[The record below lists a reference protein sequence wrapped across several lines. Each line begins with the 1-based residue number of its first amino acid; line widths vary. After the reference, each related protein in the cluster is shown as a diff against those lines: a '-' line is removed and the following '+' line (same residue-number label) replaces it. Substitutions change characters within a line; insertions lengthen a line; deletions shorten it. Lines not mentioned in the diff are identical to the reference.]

1 MAKKSA
7 YFTLSRVD
15 GTHDVEALK
24 HEIDMLPGVSSVSVN
39 SRSDFVAVDFDTT
52 GVRRDQIK
60 KQIEKLGY
68 TVADETSDD
77 GMK

>member
-1 MAKKSA
+1 MSKESA
-7 YFTLSRVD
+7 YFTLSNMD
-15 GTHDVEALK
+15 GKHDVKELK

-39 SRSDFVAVDFDTT
+39 TRSDFVAVDYDTT
-52 GVRRDQIK
+52 GVRRTQIK

-68 TVADETSDD
+68 TVEDETSYD

>member
-1 MAKKSA
+1 MAKNSA

-39 SRSDFVAVDFDTT
+39 SRSDFVAVDFDST

-68 TVADETSDD
+68 EVTD
-77 GMK
+77 GNQDGNVK